1 MNPAA
6 KFSGLA
12 RLARRLD
19 LEPAVRP
26 ALEDIGDHIAGQ
38 AGAELQ
44 AQGLEH
50 LVGSLKVSVSGTRV
64 EVGSEHPGAPAAEF
78 GTLQQPPRAWLQ
90 PAFQAA
96 LAPVRARLRRAL
108 KDHLT

>member
-1 MNPAA
+1 MVSNRNRPLEADGDAA
-6 KFSGLA
+6 VDRTGAA
-12 RLARRLD
+12 RI
-19 LEPAVRP
+19 PT
-26 ALEDIGDHIAGQ
+26 DHGEFTAYSFTD
-38 AGAELQ
+38 